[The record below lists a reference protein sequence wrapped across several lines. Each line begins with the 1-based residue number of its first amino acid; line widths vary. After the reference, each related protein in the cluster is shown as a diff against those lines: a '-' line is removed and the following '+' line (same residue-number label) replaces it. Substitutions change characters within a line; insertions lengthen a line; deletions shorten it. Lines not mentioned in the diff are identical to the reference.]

1 MESIIEKN
9 NLYKEN
15 LKIVKKTEDKIVYKV
30 KCLDGEGEIICHHVF
45 PGIDIIY
52 NNFNTFYCFEP
63 ENISRDIIEINHCR
77 KGRFECKVQDD
88 SYIYLGEG
96 DLEVNSCKIQRATS
110 GFPLGYYEGIEI
122 LIDVETAEK
131 FLKGIMEGINIDLNK
146 IKERVF
152 LNKDYFIIRATDEI
166 EHIFHELYNVDERIQ
181 KGYFKIKVLELLLFF
196 TIVPIEKSNL
206 LSPYFPKNQVEK
218 VKHIKEHLTEDLEK
232 NITLQELAQEHDIG
246 ITSLKRCFKGVYG
259 KSVSEWRREYR
270 IYQAASMLRE
280 TDKTIAEISGKMGY
294 DNPSKFAS
302 VFKKVVG
309 YSPSEYRKNN

>member
-1 MESIIEKN
+1 MESVIEKN

-15 LKIVKKTEDKIVYKV
+15 LKVIKKTKDKVIYKV

-77 KGRFECKVQDD
+77 KGRFECKVEND
-88 SYIYLGEG
+88 SYLYLGEG
-96 DLEVNSCKIQRATS
+96 DLEVNSCQIQRETS
-110 GFPLGYYEGIEI
+110 GFPLGYYEGIEV
-122 LIDVETAEK
+122 LIDIETAKK
-131 FLKGIMEGINIDLNK
+131 FLSGIMEGIEIDFDKMKKRL
-146 IKERVF
+146 F
-152 LNKDYFIIRATDEI
+152 SNKDYFIIRATDEI

-196 TIVPIEKSNL
+196 SIVPIEKTNL

-218 VKHIKEHLTEDLEK
+218 AKHIKEHLTDDLEK
-232 NITLQELAQEHDIG
+232 NVTLQELAQEHEIG
-246 ITSLKRCFKGVYG
+246 LTTLKKCFKGIYG
-259 KSVSEWRREYR
+259 KSISMWRREYR
-270 IYQAASMLRE
+270 IYKAASMLKE
-280 TDKTIAEISGKMGY
+280 TDMTIAEISGKMGY

-302 VFKKVVG
+302 VFKKVIG